1 MSLVCCTRMM
11 TRLGSPNGL
20 GNNLQG
26 LWATARR
33 VQPFLAFERPR
44 LRIRPLQAP
53 QWPNASV
60 LEPRQRVVRRTSGL
74 PRGRISA

>member
-1 MSLVCCTRMM
+1 MKLVCCTRMM
-11 TRLGSPNGL
+11 TRLGGPDGL

-26 LWATARR
+26 LWETARC
-33 VQPFLAFERPR
+33 VQPFMAFERQR

-53 QWPNASV
+53 QWPNALV
-60 LEPRQRVVRRTSGL
+60 LEPRQRVVRRISGL